1 MPRQNGFP
9 PGKKNRPFHE
19 ILKFTHI
26 ARPVIVKQPA
36 GCLGRKFGGR
46 KGILPHIHVHKK
58 TGQFQYV
65 LSSLPERG
73 KTQGNDI
80 EAKEKILTKLSFPDP
95 FFQIAVCRGDDADI
109 DPPGAL
115 SAHAG
120 DLAVLQQPQ
129 QLGVLFFRQQAGDV
143 FVGLV
148 EGKHGIFVELAA
160 LFGEHQL
167 LEAGV
172 LRDALTGD
180 VALALH
186 EL

>member
-9 PGKKNRPFHE
+9 PGKKNRPLHE

-95 FFQIAVCRGDDADI
+95 FFQIAVCRGDYAHIHPDAFRT
-109 DPPGAL
+109 
-115 SAHAG
+115 AHAINFAFLKNTQKLG
-120 DLAVLQQPQ
+120 LKPQ
-129 QLGVLFFRQQAGDV
+129 FHL
-143 FVGLV
+143 
-148 EGKHGIFVELAA
+148 
-160 LFGEHQL
+160 
-167 LEAGV
+167 
-172 LRDALTGD
+172 
-180 VALALH
+180 
-186 EL
+186 